1 MGTCPK
7 CENLVSTARL
17 EAVTIDGGGGNCWR
31 GVSYVCP
38 SCSCVLGIGIDP
50 VALKAELLDDLKDLF
65 SR

>member
-17 EAVTIDGGGGNCWR
+17 EAVTIDGG
-31 GVSYVCP
+31 YVCP